1 MYIEKADIPKSF
13 NEIKYI
19 FLSREYVCDYSNYYI
34 EMYPF
39 KDCKIATD
47 KTKKWYI
54 ILILTAMKM
63 KVSSNIIEKV
73 GPRQE
78 TKKGKRTDRVVVD
91 QVVTMIILF
100 DNEIPFSQFFQAVT
114 ILF

>member
-47 KTKKWYI
+47 
-54 ILILTAMKM
+54 
-63 KVSSNIIEKV
+63 
-73 GPRQE
+73 E
-78 TKKGKRTDRVVVD
+78 TKK
-91 QVVTMIILF
+91 
-100 DNEIPFSQFFQAVT
+100 
-114 ILF
+114 